1 MAEIPSSLTQPNG
14 THPPAWSTYM
24 RECYASRNPPPLGS
38 VSVDEIEQAARE
50 KLKEYPSI

>member
-50 KLKEYPSI
+50 KLKEYPSM